1 MPFHQKY
8 EHFYDSIVIYLLD
21 YKLKKHS
28 LYANTTNYLHVV
40 INKAFK
46 DKGLT

>member
-1 MPFHQKY
+1 MSLCYQKY

-28 LYANTTNYLHVV
+28 LYANTTIYSQVV
-40 INKAFK
+40 TNKAFK
-46 DKGLT
+46 K